1 MKKSKV
7 DEALA
12 ALGGAVTT
20 DYTTTKQA
28 YWDALRADSLAYE
41 AMKKA
46 FRSRAKIVKDHVHK
60 RLGRRYPI
68 VEYHEPGFSLDHS
81 KKPVVRFPSVC
92 FRMHLDRAG
101 YGHRIAIQA
110 EHCPKDQA
118 DLDRWLDDIL
128 AMRSAYEARQP
139 KGSTP

>member
-1 MKKSKV
+1 MKKSKI

-12 ALGGAVTT
+12 ALSGAVTT

-46 FRSRAKIVKDHVHK
+46 FRSRAKIVKDHVRK

-68 VEYHEPGFSLDHS
+68 VDYQEPGFSLDHS

-101 YGHRIAIQA
+101 YGHRIAIDAQ
-110 EHCPKDQA
+110 HCPKDQA

-139 KGSTP
+139 KEANP